1 MRILTP
7 VTVGAFLVVASIFA
21 FAATKIWI
29 KSRTLTALEMP
40 VSLSSGSIDTGP
52 FDINTAGL
60 YSVAIEMQRE
70 DRLPLGCKFEVDA
83 RQSIRTSGPVL
94 SQKDPTGGQYRWY
107 TIMGHDWVPGGYLG
121 AFNGEPG
128 TYRLKFDVLSDSRC
142 LNAGNP
148 YLVVV
153 ASYIDI
159 WRFWFLYNRVCWIAS
174 GIGFLGF
181 MLVLVGIRNGI
192 RDRSGGGRNAIS
204 SR

>member
-107 TIMGHDWVPGGYLG
+107 TIMGHDWVQEDMS
-121 AFNGEPG
+121 A
-128 TYRLKFDVLSDSRC
+128 RSM
-142 LNAGNP
+142 GNRGP
-148 YLVVV
+148 TASSSTCCRTV
-153 ASYIDI
+153 AA
-159 WRFWFLYNRVCWIAS
+159 LTPA
-174 GIGFLGF
+174 
-181 MLVLVGIRNGI
+181 IRT
-192 RDRSGGGRNAIS
+192 
-204 SR
+204 